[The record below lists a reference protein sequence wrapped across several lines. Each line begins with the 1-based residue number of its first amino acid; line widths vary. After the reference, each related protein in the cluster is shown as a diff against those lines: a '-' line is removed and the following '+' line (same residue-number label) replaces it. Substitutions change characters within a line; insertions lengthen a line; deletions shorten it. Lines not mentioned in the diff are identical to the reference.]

1 MINQVRGIRYW
12 VSLSN
17 ILGSDSLLNTERNL
31 DLAKGHVN
39 RADDNTTDIKA
50 LNRSIFIPAITLN
63 KTKKRLEQEAK
74 LTSRYES
81 ERAENERM
89 QAERREVHQRIGNA
103 TASGLRSSN
112 RDGPPGDDDEGI
124 GGRPGAGRYGSQQ
137 QVERKK
143 QWGRYQFEATAS
155 DDEVEDEID
164 NNLDELGDAVG
175 RLKALAIASGQEVE
189 RQNKV
194 LERLDSKTDNVQRK
208 LHSTTDRVSDPSDC
222 LVVH

>member
-1 MINQVRGIRYW
+1 M
-12 VSLSN
+12 
-17 ILGSDSLLNTERNL
+17 LNTERNL

-39 RADDNTTDIKA
+39 RADDNTTEINA
-50 LNRSIFIPAITLN
+50 LNRSIFIPAITIN

-81 ERAENERM
+81 ERAENERI
-89 QAERREVHQRIGNA
+89 QAERHEVHQRIGDA
-103 TASGLRSSN
+103 TTSGLRSFN

-124 GGRPGAGRYGSQQ
+124 GGRPGARRYGSQQ

-155 DDEVEDEID
+155 DDEAENEID
-164 NNLDELGDAVG
+164 DNLDELGDAVG
-175 RLKALAIASGQEVE
+175 RLKTLALASGQEVD

-194 LERLDSKTDNVQRK
+194 LERLHSKTDHVDRK
-208 LHSTTDRVSDPSDC
+208 VRSTTDRVSGPSDC
-222 LVVH
+222 LFVH